1 MFYLLPKDLVSVLEV
16 SNQLVFSLDLDD
28 FLLNTR
34 KDSTAYS
41 EIEGSLSIEGVPTT
55 RKRMTKLLQKGA
67 EPTCR
72 NDTIIKNMSLGLKF
86 ISERP
91 LFNEGNLAS
100 LYEILS
106 KGCLDEEDRLKEGE
120 IYRYDEVEADQ
131 YFGCPHS
138 EIRQCMDSLFAFV
151 NANLDNA
158 KLRPFLP
165 SIAHYY
171 LLYSRPYFDC
181 NGRTART
188 VSLWLGLL
196 AGSFSPSLIS
206 EAIDF
211 EKKDY
216 YLSLKYTRDC
226 GNDLTYFFGIHL

>member
-1 MFYLLPKDLVSVLEV
+1 MDKLGNVIERQLNEIYYNPNELKHGNKAKTFLSSFDVGALVKRMAEILKSDKDERFVEHDLFAWDSKLLFYLLLKDLVSVLEA

-28 FLLNTR
+28 FLLNAR
-34 KDSTAYS
+34 KDSTVYS

-55 RKRMTKLLQKGA
+55 RKRMTELLQKGA

-120 IYRYDEVEADQ
+120 TYCYDEVEADQ

-165 SIAHYY
+165 
-171 LLYSRPYFDC
+171 
-181 NGRTART
+181 
-188 VSLWLGLL
+188 
-196 AGSFSPSLIS
+196 
-206 EAIDF
+206 
-211 EKKDY
+211 
-216 YLSLKYTRDC
+216 
-226 GNDLTYFFGIHL
+226 

>member
-1 MFYLLPKDLVSVLEV
+1 MDKLSNVIERQLNEIYYNPNELKHGNKTKTFLSSFDVGALAKRKDEILKSDKDEGFIELDLFAWDSKPLFYFLPKDLVSVLEA

-28 FLLNTR
+28 FLLNAR

-55 RKRMTKLLQKGA
+55 RKRMTELLQKGA

-86 ISERP
+86 ISESP

-131 YFGCPHS
+131 YLDAHILKSGNAW
-138 EIRQCMDSLFAFV
+138 IRCL
-151 NANLDNA
+151 
-158 KLRPFLP
+158 
-165 SIAHYY
+165 
-171 LLYSRPYFDC
+171 
-181 NGRTART
+181 
-188 VSLWLGLL
+188 
-196 AGSFSPSLIS
+196 
-206 EAIDF
+206 
-211 EKKDY
+211 
-216 YLSLKYTRDC
+216 
-226 GNDLTYFFGIHL
+226 HL